1 METLYY
7 FYNNFYKYLKKKFNN
22 FYQIRISFLK
32 LYLIFSLFIILV
44 NFIYCF
50 LYIQKFPEIV
60 DSKNNYILENIGFNF
75 GQVMKNLMDYNLL
88 KAVYFDIDFYTSR
101 MPLLPYFLKFL
112 FNYFSHNFYIIHLIK
127 NLFFFINYFSSRY

>member
-1 METLYY
+1 METLYF
-7 FYNNFYKYLKKKFNN
+7 FYNNFNKYLKKKFNN
-22 FYQIRISFLK
+22 FYQIKTSFLK
-32 LYLIFSLFIILV
+32 LYLIFSLFIIFV

-88 KAVYFDIDFYTSR
+88 KAVYFDIDFY
-101 MPLLPYFLKFL
+101 
-112 FNYFSHNFYIIHLIK
+112 
-127 NLFFFINYFSSRY
+127 